1 MADLKLKAGE
11 RVRNINKNS
20 TRLGWQGVVVTERTD
35 LSGISYSNHDHYH
48 VRYDNGEI
56 QSYTKVRSSQFIDR
70 VRNPGVHEYINLG
83 KWSITKQAYKEILFA
98 LAYGAHLRA
107 AVKSCEWKE
116 TLLRELV
123 TYMGRNGDISP
134 VQADNLRAEIDFH
147 FPNMKQHVCVDFG
160 TLELMTLANMT
171 QPRRKTLKKVRRNV
185 ITGKTQEDMQK
196 ELGFAQGTAEFNTRA
211 TGRSTAKSLDLI
223 SLAML
228 NPGQYVNLDNV
239 DHAINIRGANTR
251 IINDNFR
258 ALVAHWVDTMK
269 LRGFTFD
276 KQGLVYNPIVT
287 EETYVEIK

>member
-1 MADLKLKAGE
+1 MADIKLKAGE

-20 TRLGWQGVVVTERTD
+20 NRLGWQGVVVTERTD

-70 VRNPGVHEYINLG
+70 VRNPGVPEYINLG
-83 KWSITKQAYKEILFA
+83 KWNITKQAYKEILLA

-107 AVKSCEWKE
+107 AVKPCEWNE

-134 VQADNLRAEIDFH
+134 VQADKLRAEIDFH
-147 FPNMKQHVCVDFG
+147 FPNIKLPVTNFM
-160 TLELMTLANMT
+160 TLEQMT

-196 ELGFAQGTAEFNTRA
+196 ELGFAQGTAEFNTRS
-211 TGRSTAKSLDLI
+211 TGRSTAKALDLI

-228 NPGQYVNLDNV
+228 NPGQHVNLDNA
-239 DHAINIRGANTR
+239 DHAVNIRGLNPR
-251 IINDNFR
+251 VINDNFR

-276 KQGLVYNPIVT
+276 KQGLIYNPIVT